1 MKRRCRWALGALGVV
16 ATIMVSLVLIIGF
29 MANRDALEEA
39 QARVERGVDLY
50 LKAEYPEAQDDF
62 RRVIQL
68 NPEEWKA
75 PFYMGIIKIHLKKYD
90 LAIPFLERALT
101 LNPSEQK
108 IANALG
114 VAYFK
119 LGRLDMAKAYFA
131 VTLELDPG
139 NKDAKSM
146 FTTMAKLQRRADLA
160 TVAETE

>member
-1 MKRRCRWALGALGVV
+1 MTRRWVWALGVLGVV
-16 ATIMVSLVLIIGF
+16 MASIISLILILEFI
-29 MANRDALEEA
+29 ANRDAHQEA

-50 LKAEYPEAQDDF
+50 LKAAYPEAQADF

-68 NPEEWKA
+68 NPGEWKA

-108 IANALG
+108 ISNALG

-119 LGRLDMAKAYFA
+119 LGRLDMAKAYYGA
-131 VTLELDPG
+131 TLELEPG
-139 NKDAKSM
+139 NKDAKSL
-146 FTTMAKLQRRADLA
+146 FTAMEKLQRRAELA
-160 TVAETE
+160 TVTETE